1 MPAFYVSYPISMAVK
16 NNYDCHSSHK
26 TTMILDIMSVFQSIF
41 SHLYHLVIAKPVITP
56 SRLNLHL
63 IASHHLLPQEYIKFQ
78 DTQSLFYSLSFPGLV
93 QPESFNDEHFCLLYN
108 MACK

>member
-63 IASHHLLPQEYIKFQ
+63 IASHHLLRQEYIKFQ
-78 DTQSLFYSLSFPGLV
+78 DTQALF
-93 QPESFNDEHFCLLYN
+93 
-108 MACK
+108 